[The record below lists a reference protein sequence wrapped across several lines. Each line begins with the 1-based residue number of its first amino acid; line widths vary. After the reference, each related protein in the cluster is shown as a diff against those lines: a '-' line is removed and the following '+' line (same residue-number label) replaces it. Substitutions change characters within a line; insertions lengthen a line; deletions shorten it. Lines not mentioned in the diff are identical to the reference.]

1 MYVRRYFN
9 EDARFR
15 VIEMVDDIKSTFIS
29 MIHDVPWM
37 DEATKRK
44 AIEKA
49 QALTAHIGY
58 PDELVNDTKI
68 EEYYNGLDIR
78 SDEYLMNALRMNR
91 FKVDYALRQLR
102 KPNNKTDWVKH
113 ASPAVNN
120 AFYSS
125 FENSIRKN

>member
-1 MYVRRYFN
+1 
-9 EDARFR
+9 
-15 VIEMVDDIKSTFIS
+15 MVDDIKATFIS

-37 DEATKRK
+37 DEVTKHK

-68 EEYYNGLDIR
+68 AEYYKDLDLR
-78 SDEYLMNALRMNR
+78 SNEYLMNALRLNK

-102 KPNNKTDWVKH
+102 NSNNKTDWVNH
-113 ASPAVNN
+113 ASSAVNN

-125 FENSIRKN
+125 FENSIRKNYWSLNENRNRN